1 MFSSLSRRRVLLLV
15 VLTCV
20 LLITLDKRGNPVIDS
35 MRSVFARVMRP
46 FDTATKAVV
55 LPVER
60 AWHGVTGYDDLLKQN
75 QALRDQLEH
84 IKGNDIEARSAVL
97 EYRELLKINQL
108 TSKFQYKT
116 VVAQVVGE
124 SPSNFQNTVEINVGS
139 RQGIGVGMAVTD
151 GAGLIGRITK
161 VSPSTAVVL
170 LLTDPEFAIAAQVL
184 TIPGNDTP
192 SSTVPADG
200 STPTEST
207 SATTT
212 TTTIAGPA
220 VTAVPSF
227 DPKATTT
234 TPPSTT
240 DPFNNIPGFIPESTA
255 PTTTLNPQF
264 TTTTILEVVRETGSL
279 EGQGADKP
287 LNLRFVDV
295 TSSLSTVKVGAVVD
309 TAGGNTSNAPQ
320 GIPIGIIT
328 RISRQTSSGTATVEV
343 TPNASLKRLNFIAVV
358 LYVAN
363 QDAIGR

>member
-35 MRSVFARVMRP
+35 MRSVFARIMRP

-55 LPVER
+55 LPLER

-75 QALRDQLEH
+75 QALLDQLEH
-84 IKGNDIEARSAVL
+84 VKGNDIEARSAVL

-108 TSKFQYKT
+108 TSKFQYRT

-139 RQGIGVGMAVTD
+139 RQGIAVGMAVTD

-170 LLTDPEFAIAAQVL
+170 LLTDPEFAISAQVL
-184 TIPGNDTP
+184 TTPGQEVPPTGTDTG
-192 SSTVPADG
+192 T
-200 STPTEST
+200 TTST
-207 SATTT
+207 S
-212 TTTIAGPA
+212 TTIATEGTTVSGIP
-220 VTAVPSF
+220 TF

-234 TPPSTT
+234 TPPPTT
-240 DPFNNIPGFIPESTA
+240 DPFNNIPGFIPETTA

-264 TTTTILEVVRETGSL
+264 TTTTILEVVRETGTL

-287 LNLRFVDV
+287 LNLRFIDV

-309 TAGGNTSNAPQ
+309 TAGGNNSNAPQ

-328 RISRQTSSGTATVEV
+328 RISRQTASGTATVEV